1 MKPLLYLIP
10 FFVTSV
16 GATIVIDSSV
26 QKAEVFSVD
35 SAGSKKSLGFTPL
48 KLDKNPKSSL
58 VVEVIGH
65 APTHILL
72 ASDVETADLKVELKP
87 IHEWAPKHM
96 QKAVAA
102 MADKALDRIVHS
114 QALLDER
121 KIAQAKP
128 LIESLMND
136 YPSSLA
142 VKILYGN
149 MLALSGNKKEAIN
162 YYKAVSK
169 NINDQDEEL
178 KVLVDRILKA
188 LERRPASND

>member
-1 MKPLLYLIP
+1 
-10 FFVTSV
+10 
-16 GATIVIDSSV
+16 
-26 QKAEVFSVD
+26 
-35 SAGSKKSLGFTPL
+35 
-48 KLDKNPKSSL
+48 
-58 VVEVIGH
+58 
-65 APTHILL
+65 
-72 ASDVETADLKVELKP
+72 
-87 IHEWAPKHM
+87 M

-178 KVLVDRILKA
+178 KVLIDRILKA